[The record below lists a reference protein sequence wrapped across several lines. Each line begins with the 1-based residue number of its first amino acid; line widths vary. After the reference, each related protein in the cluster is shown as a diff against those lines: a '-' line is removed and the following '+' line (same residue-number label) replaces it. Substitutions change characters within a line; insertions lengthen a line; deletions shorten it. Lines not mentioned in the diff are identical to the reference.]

1 MKKLILVLVALV
13 GLVGSVSADTIQK
26 SWSRYIQDPAG
37 KAGTVLWEHTLTAE
51 VTVKSMNETSTLE
64 DAYCLVKDKYNHSV
78 SLQVLRSGFLNE
90 ICERDYRLNKEKIHL
105 IFLKNWK
112 MDDDVMQATCIV
124 WYDTNRKNWM
134 YICLEEI

>member
-1 MKKLILVLVALV
+1 MKKLIFAIIMMMTILTFAA
-13 GLVGSVSADTIQK
+13 SADTFTKRWRDQ
-26 SWSRYIQDPAG
+26 
-37 KAGTVLWEHTLTAE
+37 TLTAD
-51 VTVKSMNETSTLE
+51 VTVKSLNEKTTL
-64 DAYCLVKDKYNHSV
+64 DTAYSLVKDKYNHSV
-78 SLQVLRSGFLNE
+78 GLSVLRSGFLNE

-124 WYDTNRKNWM
+124 WYDTNRRNWM